1 MQRQCVDCGL
11 SLCKNPSGT
20 NWPKRCL
27 ACKHL
32 RVSAH
37 QRKHAAVLSAT
48 RTAVR
53 RGLSCQGC
61 GVDLSPA
68 KRGRRPKWCEGCLPT
83 VRSQQEKDRR
93 QRAKAIGTD
102 RIHRAA
108 CKQCGVE
115 FGSSRKNQKH
125 CSTECAHLASRN
137 RLPVTCLQCG
147 EAFEE
152 SVCRASARRFCS
164 WACWQESHAIPPC
177 KCQQCG
183 KDFKR
188 KLYSHAWQ
196 GKNKFCSRECA
207 WDARWGEGRPR
218 KGGSAAAKRSWSQKT
233 RTTTIRHRCKH
244 YGCPCDVTCTREA
257 VCERD
262 GWVCQQCGI
271 QCHKGEWRIDA
282 ATRKTDPRNAEHDH
296 IWPLSVRGGPGNVL
310 ENSQC
315 LCRRCNGKKRNKLGG
330 QLRLS
335 LTG

>member
-68 KRGRRPKWCEGCLPT
+68 KRGRRPKWCGPCRLKQRACSRPLKGQTCLHCSQDFSARNAKQKYCSHDCSHAADRKRVT
-83 VRSQQEKDRR
+83 VR
-93 QRAKAIGTD
+93 
-102 RIHRAA
+102 
-108 CKQCGVE
+108 CGCCSKPFQVTPCNLR
-115 FGSSRKNQKH
+115 GRKY
-125 CSTECAHLASRN
+125 CSTEC
-137 RLPVTCLQCG
+137 
-147 EAFEE
+147 
-152 SVCRASARRFCS
+152 RAVGRQS
-164 WACWQESHAIPPC
+164 PPC
-177 KCQQCG
+177 KCQHCG
-183 KDFKR
+183 KEFKR
-188 KLYSHAWQ
+188 KHRTHAWQ

-244 YGCPCDVTCTREA
+244 YGRPCDVTCTREA

-315 LCRRCNGKKRNKLGG
+315 LCRRCNSKKRNKVGG